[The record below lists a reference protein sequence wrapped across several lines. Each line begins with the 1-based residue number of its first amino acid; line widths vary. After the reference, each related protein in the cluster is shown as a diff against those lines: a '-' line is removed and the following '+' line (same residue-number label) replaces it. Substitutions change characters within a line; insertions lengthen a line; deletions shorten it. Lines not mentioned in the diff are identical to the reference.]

1 MLENEFHKLEEKKEI
16 RTTISQIRKEIK
28 KQDSKKAFLE
38 LLQGKESMIV
48 DFLSEEDAKT
58 RKNTALLIGDLKLE
72 QAKEALIAAYLNETT
87 LYVKSAYL
95 TALGKLDV
103 RENLEF
109 FKNRLLE
116 VKNQQVPAEEQKHQ
130 GEEIRELKEIIL
142 KTEGAKKHQFTG
154 FQMPH
159 EMLLLTNREQRE
171 VTFSE
176 VKEIGASV
184 QRKAELHPLGVLV
197 FSKEVTPF
205 TKLRTYR
212 ELLFPIHTNERIHAM
227 PHRAAELLWHSDL
240 YAFLT
245 ECHEGDAPFFFRLEV
260 KSAEPKTEFVKKL
273 GASLEKKSDWKLA
286 NSTTDYEIEIRLIE
300 AKDGSFVPFL
310 KLYSM
315 KMKRFAYRKNA
326 IAMSIHPA
334 TAAMLMYLA
343 KPYLK
348 ENAQIL
354 DPCCGVGTMLIE
366 RDILVPAR
374 EKYGIDIFGDA
385 IDMARENAALAGEK
399 INFIHRD
406 YFDFKHDYK
415 FDEIVTNMPVKGKK
429 AKEDMDA
436 FYARFFEK
444 SKSLL
449 AEDGIIIMYSNEVGF
464 VKKQL
469 RLQPCYRLIQEYT
482 IRKKD
487 SYCLFIIGMK

>member
-1 MLENEFHKLEEKKEI
+1 MLENEFHKLEEKQEI

-48 DFLSEEDAKT
+48 AFLSDEDAKT

-130 GEEIRELKEIIL
+130 GEEIRELNEIIL

-171 VTFSE
+171 VTLSE

-184 QRKAELHPLGVLV
+184 QRKTELHPLGVLV

-212 ELLFPIHTNERIHAM
+212 ELLFPIHTNERIPAM

-482 IRKKD
+482 VRKKD

>member
-1 MLENEFHKLEEKKEI
+1 MLENEFHKLEEKQEI

-109 FKNRLLE
+109 FKNRLQE
-116 VKNQQVPAEEQKHQ
+116 VKNQQVPAEEQ
-130 GEEIRELKEIIL
+130 
-142 KTEGAKKHQFTG
+142 KHQFTG

-171 VTFSE
+171 VTLSE

-212 ELLFPIHTNERIHAM
+212 ELLFPIHTNERIPAM

-482 IRKKD
+482 ILKKD

>member
-1 MLENEFHKLEEKKEI
+1 MLENEFHKLEEKQEI

-38 LLQGKESMIV
+38 LLSGKESMIV

-109 FKNRLLE
+109 FKNRL
-116 VKNQQVPAEEQKHQ
+116 QEQKHQ
-130 GEEIRELKEIIL
+130 GEEIRELNEIIL

-171 VTFSE
+171 VTLSE

-212 ELLFPIHTNERIHAM
+212 ELLFPIHTNERIPAM